1 MVQRTADGK
10 AIGLWGS
17 VALTGIPKNCPL
29 QVASIVKNLTTYGVS
44 KTPKTA
50 NATEPVILV
59 VTNASPSDLTDLPCQ
74 RIKLVGKRH
83 IIAAFQ
89 HELTFANHVH
99 QFDASQHTFG
109 GLE

>member
-1 MVQRTADGK
+1 MD
-10 AIGLWGS
+10 
-17 VALTGIPKNCPL
+17 
-29 QVASIVKNLTTYGVS
+29 
-44 KTPKTA
+44 
-50 NATEPVILV
+50 VILV

-74 RIKLVGKRH
+74 RIKLVGKRP

-109 GLE
+109 